1 MPRTEIGNIRT
12 DSIVKT
18 EGPNRYSRDEATAP
32 AAIGPL
38 EVGTVMTRGADGTLA
53 ALAAA
58 GGGAANCVLLEAVEA
73 GNATQRV
80 VVLARHAEVP
90 LQELRW
96 PAGYAAADQTA
107 AIAALRDLGIVT
119 RKGV

>member
-1 MPRTEIGNIRT
+1 MAVTNIGPVRT
-12 DSIVKT
+12 DNIVKT
-18 EGPNRYSRDEATAP
+18 EAPNRYSRDEATAP

-58 GGGAANCVLLEAVEA
+58 GGGAANCVLLEAVPD
-73 GNATQRV
+73 GNAQMRV
-80 VVLARHAEVP
+80 VVLSRHAEVA
-90 LQELRW
+90 LQDLRW
-96 PAGYAAADQTA
+96 PVAYAAGDQTA
-107 AIAALRDLGIVT
+107 AVAALRDRGIVT